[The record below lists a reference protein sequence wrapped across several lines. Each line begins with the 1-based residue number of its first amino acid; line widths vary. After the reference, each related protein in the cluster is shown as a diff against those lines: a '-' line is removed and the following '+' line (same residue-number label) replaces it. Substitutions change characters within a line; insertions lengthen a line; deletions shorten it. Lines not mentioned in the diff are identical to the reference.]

1 VGPIVNAPRATANRV
16 VPPMKLARCFEK
28 QMLQRKNLLRKN
40 KNIA

>member
-1 VGPIVNAPRATANRV
+1 
-16 VPPMKLARCFEK
+16 MKLARCFEK